1 MSTQADHPAPTTAP
15 AIDPDHTSRR
25 LGLVR
30 ASRLAVD
37 RVACTG
43 HGVCA
48 QLLEGVTLDEWGYPV
63 VAPETVE
70 GPEGH
75 AVAETAIRLCPARAL
90 YLR

>member
-1 MSTQADHPAPTTAP
+1 MSTHADRPTPTDAN
-15 AIDPDHTSRR
+15 DHTSRR

-48 QLLEGVTLDEWGYPV
+48 QLLDGVTLDEWGYPL

>member
-1 MSTQADHPAPTTAP
+1 MSTQADHSDPAAATGP
-15 AIDPDHTSRR
+15 TSRR

-48 QLLEGVTLDEWGYPV
+48 QLLEGVTLDEWGYPL
-63 VAPETVE
+63 VAPDTVE
-70 GPEGH
+70 GPQGH

>member
-1 MSTQADHPAPTTAP
+1 MSTQADHDNPAEATGQ
-15 AIDPDHTSRR
+15 TSRR

-48 QLLEGVTLDEWGYPV
+48 QLLDGVTLDEWGYPV
-63 VAPETVE
+63 IAPETVE

>member
-1 MSTQADHPAPTTAP
+1 MSTHADHDNPAEATG
-15 AIDPDHTSRR
+15 HTSRR

-48 QLLEGVTLDEWGYPV
+48 QLLDGVTLDEWGYPV
-63 VAPETVE
+63 IAPETVE
-70 GPEGH
+70 GPQGH

>member
-1 MSTQADHPAPTTAP
+1 MSTQADRSESTPEPEGA
-15 AIDPDHTSRR
+15 DHTRRR

-48 QLLEGVTLDEWGYPV
+48 QLLAGVTLDEWGYPV
-63 VAPETVE
+63 IAPDTVE
-70 GPEGH
+70 GPDGN
-75 AVAETAIRLCPARAL
+75 AVAGTAIRLCPARAL